1 MESKSLQLLAEAVG
15 KLSNPRVLATPLSW
29 QLPVYQGVREA
40 AEKLN
45 IPLRLEPLQSP
56 INEAEYR
63 RAFESMQRDH
73 VDGVILSS
81 GSESYAYRG
90 VIGRLAQQYRLPSIC
105 YYTDSVEAGAL
116 MSYAFDLKA
125 GARRIAAQIVEVLRG
140 GNPAEM
146 PYFQETNF
154 ALTINLRAAK
164 ELGLEIP
171 AGLLA
176 RADEIIE

>member
-1 MESKSLQLLAEAVG
+1 METKSLQLLAEAMG

-29 QLPVYQGVREA
+29 QLPLYQGVREA

-73 VDGVILSS
+73 VDGVIVSS
-81 GSESYAYRG
+81 SSENYAHRE
-90 VIGRLAQQYRLPSIC
+90 VIGRLAQQYRLPSFC

-116 MSYAFDLKA
+116 MSYASDLK
-125 GARRIAAQIVEVLRG
+125 GSSHRRSDR
-140 GNPAEM
+140 
-146 PYFQETNF
+146 
-154 ALTINLRAAK
+154 
-164 ELGLEIP
+164 
-171 AGLLA
+171 
-176 RADEIIE
+176 